1 MPKYFSKDLPH
12 LSKENLPHMPSDLQ
26 KILDTIQCEVAPLL
40 DQGKVA
46 SYIPELASV
55 EQKQFGMAVYCL
67 DGQRFCT
74 GDARTR
80 FSLQSITKLFALA
93 LAFSVEKD
101 AIWSRVDKEPSG
113 SPFNSLWQLEY
124 EKGIPR
130 NPFINAGAL
139 VITDIISSHFEQAE
153 EAILHF
159 IRMLGDR
166 PDVSFDE
173 AVAQSEFATSHRNH
187 AIAYLMK
194 DFGNLHNEVAS
205 VIRSYCRQ
213 CSITMNCMELAK
225 AGSFLAN
232 HGNIPWNGMEFLGK
246 SSAKRLNA
254 LMLTCGTYDA
264 AGEFAYRVGLPAKSG
279 VGGGMLAIIP
289 DQMSIAVWSP
299 GLDENG
305 NSFAGTY
312 ALERL
317 TTLLGHSIF

>member
-1 MPKYFSKDLPH
+1 MPA
-12 LSKENLPHMPSDLQ
+12 ELQ
-26 KILDTIQCEVAPLL
+26 SILDQIVCEAVPLL
-40 DQGKVA
+40 DQGDVA

-55 EQKQFGMAVYCL
+55 ARNQFGMAVYCL
-67 DGQRFCT
+67 DGQTFCV
-74 GDARTR
+74 GDAQTR

-101 AIWSRVDKEPSG
+101 AIWNRVDKEPSG
-113 SPFNSLWQLEY
+113 NPFNSLWQLEY

-139 VITDIISSHFEQAE
+139 VITDIISSHFKQADD
-153 EAILHF
+153 AILHF
-159 IRMLGDR
+159 IRMLGDQ
-166 PDVSFDE
+166 PDVNFNEGIARSEYE
-173 AVAQSEFATSHRNH
+173 ASHRNH

-194 DFGNLHNEVAS
+194 DFNNLHHEVAS
-205 VIRSYCRQ
+205 IIRDYCRQ
-213 CSITMNCMELAK
+213 CSITMNCIELAK

-232 HGNIPWNGMEFLGK
+232 HGSIPWNAMEVLDK

-289 DQMSIAVWSP
+289 DQMSVAVWSP

-305 NSFAGTY
+305 NSLAGTY

-317 TTLLGHSIF
+317 TTLMGHSIF